1 MESSGEGDRAAADTH
16 DNRTAPFGQGITES
30 MVRRLANSAHA
41 RQRIAA
47 LAITLALACTGCI
60 PPARDL
66 PPPATPGDLLVT
78 ARADAEAIPADT
90 SVRLTATV
98 SGGTRPYSFLWDQN
112 GVEPA
117 AVELTD
123 VERSSLTTPDLPDTG
138 HYVFRVTVTD
148 ANGLVNVDYVP
159 VDVVDPFTVELTASD
174 DEILAG
180 SRITLIADVG
190 SDAIDPTFAW
200 HLITGPDDVALDL
213 SAETTS
219 AITPPA
225 FVVAGGYTF
234 GVTVTDSR
242 DLEVAAEVT
251 ITVEPAVTIA
261 DPDLALAGSP
271 IPLSATLDTD
281 ATGVTPLWTVTFGT
295 GTLTAAD
302 TLSPTL
308 TTQNDES
315 VIVQLALTIPS
326 PDSTPVTVTEE
337 VRVISITSLAPR
349 MTIETNFGEFTFE
362 LEAELAPG
370 HTENI
375 LRYVDEGFYDGLL
388 FHRNACVENEDTGE
402 CEPFVLQGGGYE
414 RIDGELELKMP
425 THPPVASESD
435 NGLSNAELYSISL
448 AFAGSN
454 ANGGATQFFIN
465 LNDNSFLDD
474 LNFTVYG
481 RVVAGRDV
489 VDAIAA
495 MPRLDSPIINGE
507 VSLPAEDVIME
518 SVRRAP

>member
-16 DNRTAPFGQGITES
+16 DSRIAAFGQGITES
-30 MVRRLANSAHA
+30 MVRRSANSGRAKH
-41 RQRIAA
+41 RIAA
-47 LAITLALACTGCI
+47 LVITVALTCTGCI

-66 PPPATPGDLLVT
+66 PPPATSGDLIVS
-78 ARADAEAIPADT
+78 ARADAEAIPAGT
-90 SVRLTATV
+90 NVRLTATV
-98 SGGTRPYSFLWDQN
+98 SGGTRPYNFLWDQN

-123 VERSSLTTPDLPDTG
+123 VNRSSLTTPNLPDTG
-138 HYVFRVTVTD
+138 RYVFRVTVTD
-148 ANGLVNVDYVP
+148 ADGLVNVDYIP
-159 VDVVDPFTVELTASD
+159 VDVVDPFTVELTATD
-174 DEILAG
+174 DEVFAG
-180 SRITLIADVG
+180 SRITLTTNVG
-190 SDAIDPTFAW
+190 ADAIDPTFAW
-200 HLITGPDDVALDL
+200 QLITGPDDVELDL
-213 SAETTS
+213 SAETTA

-225 FVVAGGYTF
+225 LLVAGEYTF

-251 ITVEPAVTIA
+251 VTVEPAVTIA
-261 DPDLALAGSP
+261 DPDLALAGTP
-271 IPLSATLDTD
+271 ITLSATLETD
-281 ATGVTPLWTVTFGT
+281 ASGVTPLWTVTSGT

-315 VIVQLALTIPS
+315 VIVQLALTIPAADG
-326 PDSTPVTVTEE
+326 PPATVTEE
-337 VRVISITSLAPR
+337 VRVIAITSLAPR
-349 MTIETNFGEFTFE
+349 MTIETNFGDFTFE

-388 FHRNACVENEDTGE
+388 FHRNACVENEETNE

-414 RIDGELELKMP
+414 RIDGELELRMP

-448 AFAGSN
+448 AFSGTNS
-454 ANGGATQFFIN
+454 NGGATQFFIN
-465 LNDNSFLDD
+465 LDDNSFLDD

-481 RVVAGRDV
+481 RVVAGQDV

-495 MPRLDSPIINGE
+495 MPRVDSTIITGE

-518 SVRRAP
+518 RVHR